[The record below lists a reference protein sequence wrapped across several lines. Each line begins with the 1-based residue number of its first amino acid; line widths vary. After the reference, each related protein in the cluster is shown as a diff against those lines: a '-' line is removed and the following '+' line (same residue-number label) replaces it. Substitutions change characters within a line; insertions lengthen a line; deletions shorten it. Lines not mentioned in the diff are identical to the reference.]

1 MKDRTVERV
10 ISTCVDRYL
19 SGEWTLDDCL
29 ARYPE
34 HADLV
39 RNYLELS
46 DSLADLTPPPP
57 SKAALSFGERLVL
70 GELDQLVESRRSGSS
85 WRGLADR
92 FGRLLAA
99 SRLATATAVVFLAL
113 VLGSGA
119 TLAASVSSPSS
130 PLYGYKLALDRVRIE
145 LAPEDRKADVY
156 IDVAGR
162 RLQEME
168 HVALSEG
175 GEGLDRISAHYKQ
188 MLDHGLQKLQSLSQ
202 ADAAHVRQRFTESR
216 SNFHIRLEGH
226 RRRLELMAPSGPPQH
241 REIVVAVL
249 KNAETH
255 LSRIPTAPPAVH
267 LQQET
272 TPARVETPPR
282 VPATATPTATLA
294 PTVQPTATPS
304 GTATEGGED
313 DSSGQTGTTDAAEQ
327 QTPQPT
333 ETPAPEPTATP
344 APTPTPLPEAVQI
357 EGVITAMSQS
367 VLEVDGRKI
376 VLDANVVPDP
386 VVLGK
391 PGVGVHVRIRGIPM
405 ADGTVVLL
413 ELQTLPDKATQT
425 PSPTPTP
432 SQTPTPEPSPTAA
445 PEPDETATP
454 KPEFEISGSITAITD
469 SSIEVD
475 GRTIDI
481 AKLLDTGAVS
491 LESLEV
497 GVMVQ
502 VIGYV
507 RPGNVLAAV
516 SLIIHDP
523 ETESGGSETETTP
536 TPEASE
542 TSTPT
547 VTPPA
552 DETQVTIEG
561 VLTAVSEGSVE
572 IDGQTVTIILEGED
586 ATVVEGVIEVGATAV
601 IIASPGENGA
611 LVAVSIVIQ
620 SGTATPD
627 ATPTPD
633 NGDDGQN

>member
-1 MKDRTVERV
+1 MRDRTVERV

-46 DSLADLTPPPP
+46 DSLADLAPPPP
-57 SKAALSFGERLVL
+57 SQAALSFGERLVL
-70 GELDQLVESRRSGSS
+70 GELDQLVESRRSRSS
-85 WRGLADR
+85 WRGLAGR

-99 SRLATATAVVFLAL
+99 SRLATATAAVLLAL

-119 TLAASVSSPSS
+119 TLAASVSSPTS

-168 HVALSEG
+168 HVALSQG
-175 GEGLDRISAHYKQ
+175 GHGIDRISAHYKQ
-188 MLDHGLQKLQSLSQ
+188 MLDYGLQKLQSLSQ

-216 SNFHIRLEGH
+216 SHFHIRLEGH
-226 RRRLELMAPSGPPQH
+226 RRRLELMAPSGPPEV
-241 REIVVAVL
+241 REIVIAVL
-249 KNAETH
+249 RNTETH
-255 LSRIPTAPPAVH
+255 ISKIPTAPPAVH
-267 LQQET
+267 VQDGS
-272 TPARVETPPR
+272 TPAPVETPPR
-282 VPATATPTATLA
+282 VPATATPTVTLA
-294 PTVQPTATPS
+294 PTLQPTATPS
-304 GTATEGGED
+304 SVATDGGED
-313 DSSGQTGTTDAAEQ
+313 DSSGQTDSADAAEQ

-344 APTPTPLPEAVQI
+344 APTATPTPLPEAVEI
-357 EGVITAMSQS
+357 EGVITAMEQS
-367 VLEVDGRKI
+367 ALVVDGRKI
-376 VLDANVVPDP
+376 VLDADVVPDP

-405 ADGTVVLL
+405 ADGVIVLV

-425 PSPTPTP
+425 PSPI
-432 SQTPTPEPSPTAA
+432 PEPSPTVT
-445 PEPDETATP
+445 PEPEATGTP
-454 KPEFEISGSITAITD
+454 KPEFELSGSITAIAD

-475 GRTIDI
+475 RRTIDI
-481 AKLLDTGAVS
+481 GKLLETGAVS

-497 GVMVQ
+497 GTMVE
-502 VIGYV
+502 VVGYV

-516 SLIIHDP
+516 SLVVHVPDTAP
-523 ETESGGSETETTP
+523 ETTP
-536 TPEASE
+536 APDASE
-542 TSTPT
+542 TPTPT
-547 VTPPA
+547 VTPSDTPPP
-552 DETQVTIEG
+552 DDTQVTIEG
-561 VLTAVSEGSVE
+561 VLTAVSEGAVE
-572 IDGQTVTIILEGED
+572 IDGQTVTIVVEGED
-586 ATVVEGVIEVGATAV
+586 ATVVEGAIEVGATAV
-601 IIASPGENGA
+601 VTALTREDGT
-611 LVAVSIVIQ
+611 LVATSIVIQ

>member
-1 MKDRTVERV
+1 M
-10 ISTCVDRYL
+10 
-19 SGEWTLDDCL
+19 
-29 ARYPE
+29 
-34 HADLV
+34 
-39 RNYLELS
+39 
-46 DSLADLTPPPP
+46 
-57 SKAALSFGERLVL
+57 
-70 GELDQLVESRRSGSS
+70 
-85 WRGLADR
+85 
-92 FGRLLAA
+92 
-99 SRLATATAVVFLAL
+99 
-113 VLGSGA
+113 
-119 TLAASVSSPSS
+119 
-130 PLYGYKLALDRVRIE
+130 
-145 LAPEDRKADVY
+145 
-156 IDVAGR
+156 
-162 RLQEME
+162 
-168 HVALSEG
+168 
-175 GEGLDRISAHYKQ
+175 
-188 MLDHGLQKLQSLSQ
+188 
-202 ADAAHVRQRFTESR
+202 
-216 SNFHIRLEGH
+216 
-226 RRRLELMAPSGPPQH
+226 
-241 REIVVAVL
+241 
-249 KNAETH
+249 
-255 LSRIPTAPPAVH
+255 
-267 LQQET
+267 QQET

-282 VPATATPTATLA
+282 IPATATPTATLA
-294 PTVQPTATPS
+294 PTLQPTATPS
-304 GTATEGGED
+304 GTDTEGGEGEA
-313 DSSGQTGTTDAAEQ
+313 SGQTGTTDAAEQ

-344 APTPTPLPEAVQI
+344 TPVPEIVEI

-391 PGVGVHVRIRGIPM
+391 PGVGVHVRIRGIPT
-405 ADGTVVLL
+405 ADGMIVLV

-469 SSIEVD
+469 SSIEVG

-497 GVMVQ
+497 GTMVQ

-516 SLIIHDP
+516 SLIIQDP

-536 TPEASE
+536 TPDASE
-542 TSTPT
+542 TPTPT

-561 VLTAVSEGSVE
+561 VLTAVSEGAVE

-586 ATVVEGVIEVGATAV
+586 ATVVEGLIEVGATAV
-601 IIASPGENGA
+601 VIASPGEDGA
-611 LVAVSIVIQ
+611 LVATSIVIQ

>member
-19 SGEWTLDDCL
+19 SGEWTLDDCM

-34 HADLV
+34 HAALI

-46 DSLADLTPPPP
+46 DSLSDLTPPPP
-57 SKAALSFGERLVL
+57 SRAALSFGERLVL

-175 GEGLDRISAHYKQ
+175 GQGLDRISAHYKQ
-188 MLDHGLQKLQSLSQ
+188 MLDYGLQKLQSLSQ

-226 RRRLELMAPSGPPQH
+226 RRRLELMAPSGPLQH
-241 REIVVAVL
+241 REIVIAVL

-294 PTVQPTATPS
+294 PTLQPTATPS
-304 GTATEGGED
+304 SVATDGSEGEASD
-313 DSSGQTGTTDAAEQ
+313 QSGTTDAAEQ

-333 ETPAPEPTATP
+333 ATPAPGPTATP
-344 APTPTPLPEAVQI
+344 APTATPTPVPEIVEI
-357 EGVITAMSQS
+357 EGVITAMEQS
-367 VLEVDGRKI
+367 ALVVDGRKI
-376 VLDANVVPDP
+376 VLDAEVVPDP
-386 VVLGK
+386 IVLGK

-405 ADGTVVLL
+405 ADGVIVLV
-413 ELQTLPDKATQT
+413 ELQTLPDKAPQT
-425 PSPTPTP
+425 PS
-432 SQTPTPEPSPTAA
+432 PTPEPSPTVTLE
-445 PEPDETATP
+445 PEATGTP
-454 KPEFEISGSITAITD
+454 KPEFELSGSITAITD

-481 AKLLDTGAVS
+481 AKLFDTGAVS

-507 RPGNVLAAV
+507 RPGNILAAV

-536 TPEASE
+536 TPAPSE
-542 TSTPT
+542 TPTPT

-561 VLTAVSEGSVE
+561 VLTAVAEGSVE
-572 IDGQTVTIILEGED
+572 IDGQTVTVVLEGDD

-601 IIASPGENGA
+601 ITASPREDGT
-611 LVAVSIVIQ
+611 LVATSIVIQ